1 MVASSCA
8 RLVLELQVKVWD
20 IRTFKPV
27 HQYFTATPATSMA
40 LSQKGLLAVG
50 YGPHVQVRTSLSLS
64 LSFGMIT
71 LLLFGRVTLARPKGR
86 AVRKS
91 GELDTG

>member
-1 MVASSCA
+1 MVANGRQWSPMVANGCQWSPMVADGRQWSPMVANGC
-8 RLVLELQVKVWD
+8 RWLPMVKVWD

-50 YGPHVQVRTSLSLS
+50 YGPHVQ
-64 LSFGMIT
+64 
-71 LLLFGRVTLARPKGR
+71 
-86 AVRKS
+86 
-91 GELDTG
+91 